1 MKSRSLHAGGL
12 LLCFC
17 GVVWSQQP
25 KPNVQPID
33 VLRIWQSQNQNAK
46 IVETG
51 PKLLWLDMEQPE
63 VLYIVGSAM
72 EKVNRKAEAATYLTL
87 YLRTVD
93 LPKAPAEARK
103 FRPAVERRL
112 KAMKEDQAS
121 LDAIYKT
128 AAATRK
134 FESPEKVSDIWM
146 SQVEADLFSLNG
158 LYAWKIVGGRKDAD
172 PAWIHNTQGALHR
185 SGMKLVDEVERRKG
199 VLFGVPLKEDKSQ
212 DADESNRKALDRLRH
227 SSRIIARNIM
237 GRPVLRIGARAYG
250 FPFIL
255 RVKDGEEKLFEQLV
269 NEKEWSDVK
278 VDQSKRPALP
288 KQLTIELIVP
298 EGQKWSE
305 GVWIDYLDF
314 FEN

>member
-51 PKLLWLDMEQPE
+51 PKLVWLDMEQPE

-72 EKVNRKAEAATYLTL
+72 EKVNRKAEAAMYLTL
-87 YLRTVD
+87 YLRTLD
-93 LPKAPAEARK
+93 LLKAP
-103 FRPAVERRL
+103 
-112 KAMKEDQAS
+112 
-121 LDAIYKT
+121 
-128 AAATRK
+128 
-134 FESPEKVSDIWM
+134 
-146 SQVEADLFSLNG
+146 
-158 LYAWKIVGGRKDAD
+158 
-172 PAWIHNTQGALHR
+172 
-185 SGMKLVDEVERRKG
+185 
-199 VLFGVPLKEDKSQ
+199 
-212 DADESNRKALDRLRH
+212 
-227 SSRIIARNIM
+227 
-237 GRPVLRIGARAYG
+237 
-250 FPFIL
+250 
-255 RVKDGEEKLFEQLV
+255 
-269 NEKEWSDVK
+269 WSDVK

>member
-1 MKSRSLHAGGL
+1 MKSALRVVGL
-12 LLCFC
+12 LGCIC
-17 GVVWSQQP
+17 GFAVAQQP
-25 KPNVQPID
+25 KSNVQPID
-33 VLRIWQSQNQNAK
+33 VLRNWQSQNQNAK

-87 YLRTVD
+87 YLRT
-93 LPKAPAEARK
+93 LETGKAVAAEAKK
-103 FRPAVERRL
+103 FKPAVERRL
-112 KAMKEDQAS
+112 AALKADQAS
-121 LDAIYKT
+121 LDTIYKT

-134 FESPEKVSDIWM
+134 FESPQKVSDIWM

-158 LYAWKIVGGRKDAD
+158 LYAWKMVGGRKDAD
-172 PAWIHNTQGALHR
+172 PKWIHNTQGVLHR
-185 SGMKLVDEVERRKG
+185 SGMKLVDEVEGRKG
-199 VLFGVPLKEDKSQ
+199 VLFGVPLKEQKSA
-212 DADESNRKALDRLRH
+212 DADESNRKALGRLGH
-227 SSRIIARNIM
+227 SSRIIARNILA
-237 GRPVLRIGARAYG
+237 RPVMRIGARAYG

-278 VDQSKRPALP
+278 VELSNRPVTA
-288 KQLTIELIVP
+288 KQVTVELIVP